1 MANKFIHIC
10 SANTPGFSLLQ
21 QGITLL
27 LINLDGNTTVQVSIS
42 TENVARNGTW
52 TLQEYQNQRE
62 NFARITRG
70 SKVDENIREEYHL
83 TAKDGDLHSQIVL
96 LNGKILA
103 VNSSGAIPP
112 LDPIRVGLSNPITIA
127 PFSIVFAQI
136 SNITVPACI

>member
-1 MANKFIHIC
+1 M
-10 SANTPGFSLLQ
+10 
-21 QGITLL
+21 L